1 MKAKKKWKKLR
12 KAINICKRTDKC
24 DNCEIKDFCN
34 KMRNFSGIYIYG
46 LYSLENF
53 LKGFKKI

>member
-1 MKAKKKWKKLR
+1 MKAKKKWKRLR

-24 DNCEIKDFCN
+24 NNCEIKDFCK
-34 KMRNFSGIYIYG
+34 KMGNYSGTYIY
-46 LYSLENF
+46 SLHSVENF

>member
-1 MKAKKKWKKLR
+1 MKAKKKWKRLR

-34 KMRNFSGIYIYG
+34 KMRNYSGTYIYG
-46 LYSLENF
+46 LYRVENF